1 MTFLK
6 HMLQDKKVG
15 TQPQFHKKEKKKTGI
30 MQLLFHAHCL
40 K

>member
-15 TQPQFHKKEKKKTGI
+15 TQPQFHKKEKKKLGLCNCFSMHI
-30 MQLLFHAHCL
+30 A
-40 K
+40 

>member
-1 MTFLK
+1 MTSLK
-6 HMLQDKKVG
+6 HVLQDKKVG
-15 TQPQFHKKEKKKTGI
+15 TQPQFHKKEKKTGI